1 MSVPLVN
8 HASSTLGSLTLNDAP
23 TLAKHAVTVEY
34 VASQISDLVG
44 GAPGALDTLGE
55 IAAAMAVS
63 DGNVAGAITA
73 SIAANA
79 DNISLALASNVAN
92 AASSSA
98 NASSIEANSAEIAAN
113 ASSLS
118 ANTSSIETNASS
130 IEANALEIA
139 ANASSSSANAASIEA
154 NALEIAANLA
164 SSSANATSIE
174 TSNANLVAEQNRAEQ
189 EEYRIEGLVTA
200 NGVSVQNAFNQLG
213 EHSASHDSHV
223 ESLSFLDLNKFD
235 KVGGTVTGDM
245 FVTGNV
251 NVDSAA
257 YLYIGTKWR
266 IEAYGAELHFR
277 YSSDG
282 LNWGSGIPFVSV

>member
-1 MSVPLVN
+1 MSNPIVN
-8 HASSTLGSLTLNDAP
+8 HASSTLGSLTLNDVP

-34 VASQISDLVG
+34 VATQISDLIG

-73 SIAANA
+73 SIAAVA
-79 DNISLALASNVAN
+79 DNVALALASNVAN

-98 NASSIEANSAEIAAN
+98 NATN
-113 ASSLS
+113 
-118 ANTSSIETNASS
+118 IETNASGV
-130 IEANALEIA
+130 EANSTEIA
-139 ANASSSSANAASIEA
+139 N
-154 NALEIAANLA
+154 
-164 SSSANATSIE
+164 NATSIE
-174 TSNANLVAEQNRAEQ
+174 SNASEIAAVLASSSDNATNIETTNGNLTAEQSRAEA
-189 EEYRIEGLVTA
+189 EESRLDGLISANDTSVQDALTQISDEVTA
-200 NGVSVQNAFNQLG
+200 RGLADEAFQITLDSHG
-213 EHSASHDSHV
+213 LSHDSHV
-223 ESLSFLDLNKFD
+223 QSLSYLDLNKFD
-235 KVGGTVTGDM
+235 RIGGTVTGNM
-245 FVTGNV
+245 FITGNV

-282 LNWGSGIPFVSV
+282 VNWGSGIPFVSV